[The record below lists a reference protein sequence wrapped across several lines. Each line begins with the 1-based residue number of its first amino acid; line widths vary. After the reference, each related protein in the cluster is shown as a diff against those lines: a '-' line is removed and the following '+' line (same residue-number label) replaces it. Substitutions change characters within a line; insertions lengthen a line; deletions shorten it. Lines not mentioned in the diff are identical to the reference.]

1 MYYKGTRDGY
11 DKIASMEQSKNSM
24 DTIKTYAELFYD
36 VVKDKKETS
45 CNIMPHWYCVPVI
58 MGNGGCVYFPLRTTC
73 EIAGSTIVMIAF
85 FVWRDAELASEL
97 LVHAIFQVGM
107 TFFSIFFSLE
117 CI

>member
-85 FVWRDAELASEL
+85 FVWRAAELASEL

>member
-85 FVWRDAELASEL
+85 FVWRAAELASEI

-107 TFFSIFFSLE
+107 TFF
-117 CI
+117 